1 MPIDPLLA
9 SCVAC
14 CLLIVGQLSAKR
26 VGRWVE
32 SLACV
37 GVRAPRPSTVCG
49 CYHAGVV
56 WMESGLFVVIIL
68 QAYHCLP
75 VDWNARLNCHT

>member
-14 CLLIVGQLSAKR
+14 WLLNVGWLSAKR

-32 SLACV
+32 SHACV
-37 GVRAPRPSTVCG
+37 CVRAPRPSTVCG
-49 CYHAGVV
+49 CYRAGVV
-56 WMESGLFVVIIL
+56 WMESGVFVVYTSCTHIVV
-68 QAYHCLP
+68 Y
-75 VDWNARLNCHT
+75 